1 LQLADAKPILG
12 RLQEIAVSEQLQ
24 RYCGDRRITAPV
36 SELLPEQVSPEL
48 LHLQVKL
55 AAQLPYRQ
63 AACALGR
70 AIAGN

>member
-1 LQLADAKPILG
+1 MG
-12 RLQEIAVSEQLQ
+12 RH
-24 RYCGDRRITAPV
+24 CGDRRITAPV

-63 AACALGR
+63 AAALLDELLPETR
-70 AIAGN
+70 FLPVPFKSWNPLESVSTI